1 MQARA
6 ILDLVPTLPLSI
18 FSSSFFQV
26 ILSAIS
32 LIQFFI
38 FTNVLPFLNGE
49 DCTQQTW
56 IRSICLSELE
66 VTFTFVSEKSYFTK
80 YCSFVNL
87 LSPLNNSYP
96 LCADFPHPL
105 SRVSWSPSLAYME
118 GHQDRPSSHLPFL
131 VFNNTCHFYIPLVL
145 RRLHIVF

>member
-1 MQARA
+1 M
-6 ILDLVPTLPLSI
+6 LDSVPTLPLSI

-38 FTNVLPFLNGE
+38 FTNVLPFLNEE

-66 VTFTFVSEKSYFTK
+66 VIFTFVSEKSYFTK

-87 LSPLNNSYP
+87 LYPLNNGYPP
-96 LCADFPHPL
+96 LCADSPH
-105 SRVSWSPSLAYME
+105 SVSGVSWSPSLAYME
-118 GHQDRPSSHLPFL
+118 GHQDRPSCHLPFL
-131 VFNNTCHFYIPLVL
+131 VFNNACHFYVPLVV